1 MNNKLKKNESY
12 KKKYMRQ
19 HRMICVCLDRKKD
32 KDIVDWIEKQEVIS
46 VSIKEALRAWIKA

>member
-1 MNNKLKKNESY
+1 
-12 KKKYMRQ
+12 
-19 HRMICVCLDRKKD
+19 MICVCLDRKKD

>member
-1 MNNKLKKNESY
+1 
-12 KKKYMRQ
+12 
-19 HRMICVCLDRKKD
+19 MICVCLDREKD